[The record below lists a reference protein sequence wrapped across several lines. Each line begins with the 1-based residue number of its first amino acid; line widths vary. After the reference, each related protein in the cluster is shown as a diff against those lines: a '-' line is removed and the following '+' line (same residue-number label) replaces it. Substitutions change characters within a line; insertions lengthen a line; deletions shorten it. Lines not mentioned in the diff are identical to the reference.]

1 MNNRKQGRFYYHN
14 KMEKNQ
20 VASRKI
26 TIKDV
31 AREAGVSIS
40 TVSNAIN
47 GVDVLNPDT
56 KQHILEVADR
66 LHYVPNLNGKNL
78 KSQAT
83 KTIGLFIT
91 SIRGPYYGVL
101 ADSIYQSCKEQ
112 GYMLNIFISDKSDN
126 VMANILGRQVDGSII
141 LNEYVGEEEAKL
153 LVENEIPI
161 VFIDREQKGQ
171 CASSVV
177 FDSYHEGEL
186 AAKYLLE
193 LGHTSFAYM
202 RGVENNFDNTERLR
216 GFKDVLKKAG
226 IILQDDYILRGEFE
240 RNASYDSVKDFLEL
254 GKPLP
259 DAIFAANDESA
270 IGTIKALIEEGI
282 KVPEQVSVIGCDD
295 IETAKLVK
303 PSITTIRTSF
313 EKQGTLA
320 VNHLVSL
327 IKGEEKGVIDIL
339 YGRII
344 PRESTCLRE

>member
-1 MNNRKQGRFYYHN
+1 M
-14 KMEKNQ
+14 
-20 VASRKI
+20 ASRKV

-91 SIRGPYYGVL
+91 SIKGPYYGVL

-126 VMANILGRQVDGSII
+126 VMANILGRQVDGAII
-141 LNEYVGEEEAKL
+141 LNEYVGEAEAKL
-153 LVENEIPI
+153 LIESEIPI
-161 VFIDREQKGQ
+161 VFIDREQKGKY
-171 CASSVV
+171 ASSVV
-177 FDSYHEGEL
+177 FDSYYEGGL

-193 LGHTSFAYM
+193 LGHTSFGYM
-202 RGVENNFDNTERLR
+202 RGVEHNFDNTERLR
-216 GFKDVLKKAG
+216 GFTDVLKKAG
-226 IILQDDYILRGEFE
+226 IILHNDYILRGEFE
-240 RNASYDSVKDFLEL
+240 RDTAYNSIKDFLEL

-259 DAIFAANDESA
+259 DAIFAANDVSA
-270 IGTIKALIEEGI
+270 IGTIEALIEEGI

-303 PSITTIRTSF
+303 PSVTTIRTSF
-313 EKQGTLA
+313 DKQGSLA

-327 IKGEEKGVIDIL
+327 IKGEEEGIIDIL
-339 YGRII
+339 HGRII